1 MVLVDSRTLVERRLL
16 GMGTSRPRRVFTDE
30 FKADA
35 VAMVTQLGRPRAEV
49 ARDLG
54 IGESTLGR
62 WVASATGTAGSG
74 SGSNRRAPDLA
85 GDDPNEMRREL
96 ARLREEN
103 AFLKKAAAFFAQEQ
117 R

>member
-1 MVLVDSRTLVERRLL
+1 
-16 GMGTSRPRRVFTDE
+16 MGAGIGASRPRRVFTDQ

-35 VAMVTQLGRPRAEV
+35 VAMVTQLGRPRGEV

-85 GDDPNEMRREL
+85 SDDPNEMRREL